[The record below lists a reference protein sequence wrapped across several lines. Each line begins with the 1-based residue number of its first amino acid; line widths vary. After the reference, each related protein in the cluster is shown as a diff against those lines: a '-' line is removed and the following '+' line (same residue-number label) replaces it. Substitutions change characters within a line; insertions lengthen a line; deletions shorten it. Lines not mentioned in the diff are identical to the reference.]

1 MENYKKVSKN
11 KIDYTLYLV
20 TDREL
25 LNNRSLEIAVEEAI
39 LGGVTLVQLREKDID
54 TREFYETAV
63 KIKKITDKY
72 NVPLIINDRAD
83 IALAID
89 AEGVHVG
96 QSDMEAKIVR
106 KLIGKEKLLGVSART
121 LEEAIEAER
130 QGADYLGVGAIF
142 GTTTKKDAKN
152 VSLEELK
159 NIRNKVNIPIVAIGG
174 ISENNVSELKNKG
187 IQGIAVIS
195 AILAKQDIKK
205 ASKNIK
211 QIFIQ
216 SSEI

>member
-1 MENYKKVSKN
+1 
-11 KIDYTLYLV
+11 
-20 TDREL
+20 
-25 LNNRSLEIAVEEAI
+25 
-39 LGGVTLVQLREKDID
+39 
-54 TREFYETAV
+54 
-63 KIKKITDKY
+63 
-72 NVPLIINDRAD
+72 
-83 IALAID
+83 
-89 AEGVHVG
+89 
-96 QSDMEAKIVR
+96 MEAKIVR